1 MHRTIFLVFLLSLSL
16 AAHSPAVASAQA
28 EDGELKAETFKGL
41 ALRGIGP
48 ALMSGRIADIAIH
61 PRDRSTWYV
70 AVGSGGVW
78 KTTNAGTTW
87 TPIFDGESSYSIG
100 CVAIDPQNPEV
111 VWVGSGENVSG
122 RHVGY
127 GDGVYK
133 SLDGGKTWNNVGLEA
148 SEHIGKILIDPRD
161 SDVVYVAAEGPLWAA
176 GGDRG
181 VYKTQDGGETWD
193 HVLEISEN
201 TGVTDLELDPRNPDV
216 LYAAAYQRRRH
227 IWSLLAGGEESGIY
241 KTTNSGAD
249 WRELDNGLPSGD
261 MGRIGLAVS
270 PIEPDIVYATIEAGE
285 DDKGF
290 YRSVNAGE
298 SWEKRS
304 DYISNGTGPHYYQE
318 IYASPH
324 KLDRIYQMDVWIH
337 VSEDGGKSFE
347 KLGAPYKHSD
357 NHALAFDPGDP
368 DYLLAGCDGGLYQS
382 WDHAENWSFVAN
394 LPVTQFYKM
403 ALDNDYPFYNV
414 VGGTQ
419 DNNTQVGPSQT
430 GNRNGIQNSD
440 WYVTVGGDG
449 YACQIDPT
457 DPSIIYSESQYG
469 GLKRY
474 DRRNGELLDIKPQP
488 AKGDPPERWN
498 WDSPILI
505 SPHSHTRLYFGS
517 QRLWRSEDRGDSWTP
532 VSGDLSR
539 GRNRY
544 ELEMMGRVWSVNA
557 LYDNGAMSWYG
568 NTTTISESPLQEGLI
583 YVGTDDGLIQVTED
597 GGGSWRRIDT
607 FPGVPDLAFVNDVKA
622 SVHHANTVF
631 VVFDNHKVGDSKP
644 YILKSV
650 DRGATWTSISGDM
663 PARHIIWSIVQD
675 HIDAN
680 LLFAGTEFGIFLTV
694 DGGAHWVRLEGGV
707 PTIPFRDLEIQRRES
722 DLVGASFGRG
732 FYILDDYSPL
742 RGLSAATLAA
752 NANLF
757 PVKNALLYIPS
768 APLGSK
774 DKSSQGGSHFMASNP
789 PFGAV
794 FTYYLKDSPKSSKEL
809 RREGEKEIR
818 EKGGDVPF
826 PGWET
831 LEREDRDEEPSII
844 LTVKDNDGNV
854 VRRISGPSG
863 KGFHRVAWNLRY
875 PPPNPTEVDPPAV
888 TSPWQSQPYGP
899 LAMPGQYSVELSKLV
914 DGKLES
920 LAESQ
925 SFQVVPLENSTLPP
939 QNREKVRAFEKKTAE
954 LGRKAF
960 GAVDA
965 TKQALNRI
973 EHMKQA
979 ILDTPGASPELLSQ
993 ARDIELR
1000 LKDVQKKLEGDPVA
1014 RRLREPQTPSIVGRI
1029 SKIADGSWK
1038 STYGPTETHRQS
1050 LEVATEEFAEASA
1063 QLRRLTETDVK
1074 QLEAALEQAGAPWT
1088 PGRSVP
1094 QN

>member
-1 MHRTIFLVFLLSLSL
+1 MLSSSTQWPLLSAPTALGDNACTVPYFWVFLLSLSL
-16 AAHSPAVASAQA
+16 AAHSPVVASAQA

-41 ALRGIGP
+41 ALRGVGP

-87 TPIFDGESSYSIG
+87 TPVFDGESSYSIG

-133 SLDGGKTWNNVGLEA
+133 SLDGGKTWKNVGLEA

-161 SDVVYVAAEGPLWAA
+161 SDVIYVAAEGPLWAA

-181 VYKTQDGGETWD
+181 VYKTEDGGETWD

-241 KTTNSGAD
+241 KTTNAGAD
-249 WRELDNGLPSGD
+249 WRELDNGLPSVD

-290 YRSVNAGE
+290 YRSANAGE

-347 KLGAPYKHSD
+347 KLGAPDKHSD

-382 WDHAENWSFVAN
+382 WDHAESWSFVAN

-419 DNNTQVGPSQT
+419 DNNTQVGPSST
-430 GNRNGIQNSD
+430 GNQNGIQNSD

-449 YACQIDPT
+449 YACQIDPS
-457 DPSIIYSESQYG
+457 DPNIIYSESQYG
-469 GLKRY
+469 GLRRY
-474 DRRNGELLDIKPQP
+474 DRRNGELLDIQPQP
-488 AKGDPPERWN
+488 AKGDLPERWN
-498 WDSPILI
+498 WDSPVLI

-532 VSGDLSR
+532 VSDDLSR

-544 ELEMMGRVWSVNA
+544 ELEMMGRVWSVDA
-557 LYDNGAMSWYG
+557 LYDNRAMSWYG

-583 YVGTDDGLIQVTED
+583 YVGTDDSVIQVTED

-607 FPGVPDLAFVNDVKA
+607 FPGVPDLAFVNEVKA
-622 SVHHANTVF
+622 SVHDANAVF
-631 VVFDNHKVGDSKP
+631 AVLDNHKVGDFKP

-650 DRGATWTSISGDM
+650 DRGGD
-663 PARHIIWSIVQD
+663 
-675 HIDAN
+675 
-680 LLFAGTEFGIFLTV
+680 
-694 DGGAHWVRLEGGV
+694 
-707 PTIPFRDLEIQRRES
+707 
-722 DLVGASFGRG
+722 
-732 FYILDDYSPL
+732 LD
-742 RGLSAATLAA
+742 
-752 NANLF
+752 F
-757 PVKNALLYIPS
+757 H
-768 APLGSK
+768 LG
-774 DKSSQGGSHFMASNP
+774 
-789 PFGAV
+789 
-794 FTYYLKDSPKSSKEL
+794 
-809 RREGEKEIR
+809 
-818 EKGGDVPF
+818 
-826 PGWET
+826 
-831 LEREDRDEEPSII
+831 
-844 LTVKDNDGNV
+844 
-854 VRRISGPSG
+854 
-863 KGFHRVAWNLRY
+863 
-875 PPPNPTEVDPPAV
+875 
-888 TSPWQSQPYGP
+888 
-899 LAMPGQYSVELSKLV
+899 
-914 DGKLES
+914 
-920 LAESQ
+920 
-925 SFQVVPLENSTLPP
+925 
-939 QNREKVRAFEKKTAE
+939 
-954 LGRKAF
+954 
-960 GAVDA
+960 
-965 TKQALNRI
+965 
-973 EHMKQA
+973 
-979 ILDTPGASPELLSQ
+979 
-993 ARDIELR
+993 
-1000 LKDVQKKLEGDPVA
+1000 
-1014 RRLREPQTPSIVGRI
+1014 
-1029 SKIADGSWK
+1029 
-1038 STYGPTETHRQS
+1038 
-1050 LEVATEEFAEASA
+1050 
-1063 QLRRLTETDVK
+1063 
-1074 QLEAALEQAGAPWT
+1074 
-1088 PGRSVP
+1088 
-1094 QN
+1094 

>member
-1 MHRTIFLVFLLSLSL
+1 MHRIIFLISLLSVSL
-16 AAHSPAVASAQA
+16 AANSPAIASAQA
-28 EDGELKAETFKGL
+28 ETSPLKAEAFTGL

-100 CVAIDPQNPEV
+100 CVAIDPQNPEI
-111 VWVGSGENVSG
+111 VWAGSGENVSG

-127 GDGVYK
+127 GDGVYR
-133 SLDGGKTWNNVGLEA
+133 SLDGGKTWKNVGLKA

-181 VYKTQDGGETWD
+181 VYKTGDGGETWD
-193 HVLEISEN
+193 HVLDISEN

-241 KTTNSGAD
+241 KTTNAGAD

-290 YRSVNAGE
+290 YRSANGGE
-298 SWEKRS
+298 GWEKRS
-304 DYISNGTGPHYYQE
+304 DYISGGTGPHYYQE

-324 KLDRIYQMDVWIH
+324 KLDRIYQMDPWIH
-337 VSEDGGKSFE
+337 VSEDGGKTFDR
-347 KLGAPYKHSD
+347 LGELYKHVD
-357 NHALAFDPGDP
+357 NHALAFDPDDP
-368 DYLLAGCDGGLYQS
+368 DYLLSGCDGGLYQT
-382 WDHAENWSFVAN
+382 WDHAESWSFVAN

-403 ALDNDYPFYNV
+403 AVDNDYPFYNV

-430 GNRNGIQNSD
+430 GNQNGIQNSD

-457 DPSIIYSESQYG
+457 DPNIIYSESQYG
-469 GLKRY
+469 GLMRY
-474 DRRNGELLDIKPQP
+474 DRQNGELLDIKPQP

-532 VSGDLSR
+532 ISGDLSR
-539 GRNRY
+539 GCNRY
-544 ELEMMGRVWSVNA
+544 ELEMMGRVWSVDA

-568 NTTTISESPLQEGLI
+568 NTTSISESPLEEGLI
-583 YVGTDDGLIQVTED
+583 YVGTDDGIIQVTED

-607 FPGVPDLAFVNDVKA
+607 FPGVPDLAFVSEVKA
-622 SVHHANTVF
+622 SVHNANTVF
-631 VVFDNHKVGDSKP
+631 AVLDNHKVGDFNP
-644 YILKSV
+644 YILKSA

-663 PARHIIWSIVQD
+663 PARHIVWSIVQD
-675 HIDAN
+675 HVDAN
-680 LLFAGTEFGIFLTV
+680 LLFAGTEFGIFFSV

-707 PTIPFRDLEIQRRES
+707 PTISFRDLEIQRRES

-742 RGLSAATLAA
+742 RRLDAATLASDA
-752 NANLF
+752 HLF
-757 PVKNALLYIPS
+757 PVKNALLYVPS
-768 APLGSK
+768 IPLGLRGNASL
-774 DKSSQGGSHFMASNP
+774 GGSHFTAPNP

-794 FTYYLKDSPKSSKEL
+794 FTYHLKESPKSSKEL
-809 RREGEKEIR
+809 RRDEEKEIR
-818 EKGGDVPF
+818 EKGDDVPF
-826 PGWET
+826 PGWEA
-831 LEREDRDEEPSII
+831 LEREDREEEPSII
-844 LTVKDNDGNV
+844 LTVKDDGGNV
-854 VRRISGPSG
+854 VRRISGLSG

-875 PPPNPTEVDPPAV
+875 PAPNPTDVDPPAV
-888 TSPWQSQPYGP
+888 TSPWQRQPQGP
-899 LAMPGQYSVELSKLV
+899 RAMSGQYSVELSKLV
-914 DGKLES
+914 NGKLES
-920 LAESQ
+920 LGESQ
-925 SFQVVPLENSTLPP
+925 TFQVVPLENSTLPP
-939 QNREKVRAFEKKTAE
+939 QNREAVRAFEKKTAD
-954 LGRKAF
+954 LVRRAL

-965 TKQALNRI
+965 TEEALNRI
-973 EHMKQA
+973 EHLKQA
-979 ILDTPGASPELLSQ
+979 IVDTPGASPELLSQ
-993 ARDIELR
+993 AEDIELR
-1000 LKDVQKKLEGDPVA
+1000 LKDVQKKLEGDPVV

-1029 SKIADGSWK
+1029 SQITYGSWK

-1050 LEVATEEFAEASA
+1050 LELAAEEFAEASA
-1063 QLRRLTETDVK
+1063 ELRRLTETDIK
-1074 QLEAALEQAGAPWT
+1074 QLESVLEQAGAPWT
-1088 PGRSVP
+1088 PGRAVP
-1094 QN
+1094 QD

>member
-1 MHRTIFLVFLLSLSL
+1 MHRIIFLVFLLPITL
-16 AAHSPAVASAQA
+16 AAHSPAVASTQS
-28 EDGELKAETFKGL
+28 GTSQLKAETFKGL

-48 ALMSGRIADIAIH
+48 ALMSGRIADIAVH

-78 KTTNAGTTW
+78 KTTNGGTTW
-87 TPIFDGESSYSIG
+87 TPIFDGESSYSVG

-127 GDGVYK
+127 GDGVYR
-133 SLDGGKTWNNVGLEA
+133 SRDGGKTWSNVGLEA

-181 VYKTQDGGETWD
+181 VYKTQDGGETWN

-241 KTTNSGAD
+241 KTTNAGAD

-290 YRSVNAGE
+290 YRSANAGE

-324 KLDRIYQMDVWIH
+324 KLDRIYQMDVWIR
-337 VSEDGGKSFE
+337 VSEDGGKTFE
-347 KLGAPYKHSD
+347 KLGAPDKHSD

-382 WDHAENWSFVAN
+382 WDHAESWSFVAN

-403 ALDNDYPFYNV
+403 AIDNDYPFYNV

-430 GNRNGIQNSD
+430 GNQNGIQNSD

-449 YACQIDPT
+449 YACQIDPS
-457 DPSIIYSESQYG
+457 DPNIIYSESQYG
-469 GLKRY
+469 GLMRY

-498 WDSPILI
+498 WDSPIFI

-539 GRNRY
+539 DRNRY
-544 ELEMMGRVWSVNA
+544 ELEMMGRVWSVDA

-568 NTTTISESPLQEGLI
+568 NTTAISESPLEEGLI
-583 YVGTDDGLIQVTED
+583 YVGTDDGIIQVTED

-607 FPGVPDLAFVNDVKA
+607 FPGVPELAFVSEIKA
-622 SVHHANTVF
+622 SVHDANTVF
-631 VVFDNHKVGDSKP
+631 VVLDNHKVGDFKP
-644 YILKSV
+644 YILKSS
-650 DRGATWTSISGDM
+650 DRGATWRSISGDM
-663 PARHIIWSIVQD
+663 PARHIVWSIVQD
-675 HIDAN
+675 HVDAS
-680 LLFAGTEFGIFLTV
+680 LLFAGTEFGIFFTV
-694 DGGAHWVRLEGGV
+694 DGGAHWVRLEGGL

-742 RGLSAATLAA
+742 RRLSAATLTADA
-752 NANLF
+752 HLF
-757 PVKNALLYIPS
+757 PVKNALLYVPS
-768 APLGSK
+768 IPLGLRGKASL
-774 DKSSQGGSHFMASNP
+774 GGSHFMAPNP

-809 RREGEKEIR
+809 RRDGEKEIR

-831 LEREDRDEEPSII
+831 LEREDREEEPSII

-875 PPPNPTEVDPPAV
+875 PAPNPTDVDPPAV
-888 TSPWQSQPYGP
+888 TSPWQRQPQGP
-899 LAMPGQYSVELSKLV
+899 LAMSGQYSVELSKLV
-914 DGKLES
+914 NGKLECV
-920 LAESQ
+920 AESQ

-939 QNREKVRAFEKKTAE
+939 QNREAVRAFEKKTAD
-954 LGRKAF
+954 LARKAL

-965 TKQALNRI
+965 TEEALNRI
-973 EHMKQA
+973 EHLKQA
-979 ILDTPGASPELLSQ
+979 ILDTPGASPELLSR
-993 ARDIELR
+993 AEDIELR
-1000 LKDVQKKLEGDPVA
+1000 LKDVQKKLEGDPVV

-1029 SKIADGSWK
+1029 SQITYGSWK

-1050 LEVATEEFAEASA
+1050 LELAAEEFAEASA
-1063 QLRRLTETDVK
+1063 ELRRLTETDIK
-1074 QLEAALEQAGAPWT
+1074 QLESVLEQAGAPWT
-1088 PGRSVP
+1088 PGRAAP
-1094 QN
+1094 QD